1 MQLVMKT
8 TCSRYDIIKAAMA
21 PTLPD
26 MKVNSC
32 SKEFSLMNDIIC
44 SYVIRPVNGKIS
56 ILMCISSKFIYIIF
70 VYSADFVSLS
80 IMAAATSTKN
90 GTMTTLTITRM
101 RRGKIYPTKML
112 AFELSSSMPPIVCL

>member
-1 MQLVMKT
+1 MQLVIKT
-8 TCSRYDIIKAAMA
+8 TCSKYDSIKAAIA

-26 MKVNSC
+26 MKVSSY

-44 SYVIRPVNGKIS
+44 SYVIRPVSGKIS
-56 ILMCISSKFIYIIF
+56 MLMCIRRMFIYKIF
-70 VYSADFVSLS
+70 VCSADFVSLS

-101 RRGKIYPTKML
+101 RRGKI
-112 AFELSSSMPPIVCL
+112 